1 MTRYPRE
8 RAELTAFLRTRRA
21 RLSPADIGLPLTERR
36 RTPGLRREEVAQAA
50 GVGITWYTWLE
61 QGRTIE
67 VSAHFL
73 ERVARAL
80 RLDDQERLHLFTLA
94 QNRPPPHG
102 AQGNGQVRDAHRRM
116 LESFDGP
123 AYIATDCLDVA
134 AWNSTLTA
142 LFGDL
147 AEFEQEDRNLLWLL
161 FTDVRYQA
169 AIPDWKEA
177 AQGMTARFRGEFA
190 RRQREP
196 RFLELIERLVAA
208 SPEFLACWNQHD
220 VMRRNERP
228 KRFRSPLGRII
239 ELEQNTFLL
248 EDAPAMRLVVYSPA
262 DNDSADELR
271 LLRATRP
278 ACAVDQQGT

>member
-1 MTRYPRE
+1 MTRHPRE
-8 RAELTAFLRTRRA
+8 RSELTAFLRTRRA
-21 RLSPADIGLPLTERR
+21 RLTPPDIGLPQTERR

-61 QGRTIE
+61 QGRAID

-73 ERVARAL
+73 ERIARAL

-94 QNRPPPHG
+94 QNRPPPH
-102 AQGNGQVRDAHRRM
+102 ASQNDRHVQEAHWRM

-147 AEFEQEDRNLLWLL
+147 AEFEDQDRNLLWLL
-161 FTDVRYQA
+161 FTDIRYQA

-177 AQGMTARFRGEFA
+177 GRGMAARFRGEFA
-190 RRQREP
+190 RRQHEP
-196 RFLELIERLVAA
+196 RFLALIERLVAA
-208 SPEFLACWNQHD
+208 SPEFAACWNEHD
-220 VMRRNERP
+220 VTLRNERP

-239 ELEQNTFLL
+239 ELEQNNFLL

-262 DNDSADELR
+262 DRDSAEELR
-271 LLRATRP
+271 LLRAK
-278 ACAVDQQGT
+278 Q

>member
-8 RAELTAFLRTRRA
+8 RSELTEFLRTRRA
-21 RLSPADIGLPLTERR
+21 RLSPPDIGLPQTERR

-61 QGRTIE
+61 QGRAIE

-73 ERVARAL
+73 ERVAQAL

-102 AQGNGQVRDAHRRM
+102 LPGDRQLRDSHRRM

-134 AWNSTLTA
+134 AWNSTLSA

-147 AEFEQEDRNLLWLL
+147 AEFEERDRNLLWLL
-161 FTDVRYQA
+161 FTDARYQA
-169 AIPDWKEA
+169 AIPDWRDA
-177 AQGMTARFRGEFA
+177 GRGMAARFRGAFA

-196 RFLELIERLVAA
+196 RFLALIERLVAA
-208 SPEFLACWNQHD
+208 SPEFAVCWNEHD
-220 VMRRNERP
+220 VTRR
-228 KRFRSPLGRII
+228 
-239 ELEQNTFLL
+239 
-248 EDAPAMRLVVYSPA
+248 APEAVSFA
-262 DNDSADELR
+262 TGKNH
-271 LLRATRP
+271 RA
-278 ACAVDQQGT
+278 